1 MSVSLFKVFQSTR
14 PQFIEEVFYLG
25 LWLVVRTW
33 IWIQHMSEQVQE
45 NLLKIVFTFEKISFS
60 FYLFLFSFP
69 FSHFLH
75 FLSFP
80 FSSILFVTLISLFL
94 FYFSILFQFQFK
106 VISLSISLLSSNTQS
121 FRVSFLVTSPFH
133 KLFTFFNLFSSLT
146 FLFPL
151 FFL

>member
-1 MSVSLFKVFQSTR
+1 MSVSVFKVFQSTR

-33 IWIQHMSEQVQE
+33 LWIQHMSEQVQE

-69 FSHFLH
+69 FNHY
-75 FLSFP
+75 LSF
-80 FSSILFVTLISLFL
+80 LFVSYCLSLSFSLSLFSIYL
-94 FYFSILFQFQFK
+94 LNTLPIPSYFSFHLSYFFQY
-106 VISLSISLLSSNTQS
+106 S
-121 FRVSFLVTSPFH
+121 FRVSFLVSFPFH
-133 KLFTFFNLFSSLT
+133 KLFTFLNLSSSLT
-146 FLFPL
+146 FLHPF